1 MKIFIDIITDTRWDC
16 FVRTKSAGEVQIR
29 RHHQLERLLCHL
41 WTSLLTEP
49 RLWCNKAP
57 PYDLINQGKNQ
68 SERPPA
74 INVINVKNQGH
85 FLGCLTFESFVNR
98 NSVWKLTLMVLFII
112 TIQKEQI
119 FFDLWTLNTVTYYI
133 NSLLLNCEP
142 LKA

>member
-68 SERPPA
+68 SETTWYQCHKCKESGSFPGLSDVWIVCKQKFSMK
-74 INVINVKNQGH
+74 INSHGSVYNYDSERANI
-85 FLGCLTFESFVNR
+85 FWSVNIEY
-98 NSVWKLTLMVLFII
+98 SYILYKQFIV
-112 TIQKEQI
+112 E
-119 FFDLWTLNTVTYYI
+119 LWT
-133 NSLLLNCEP
+133 S
-142 LKA
+142 